1 MKIKKSRVL
10 VVDDDPISLFTL
22 EHLLQP
28 HYEVA
33 VAEIGAAALG
43 LIEAQSFDLIILD
56 VILPDI
62 DGFELCRIIKSQPL
76 SCYIPIIFISAVEDT
91 KGKLEG
97 FASGGV
103 DYVTKPFI
111 LEEVISRVKTQID
124 LHLLRLRLEERVR
137 ERTEELESEI
147 GRRRVAEAAL
157 LKLSTAVIQAPL
169 TIMIVGTDGLIEYV
183 NPWFVSSTGYSAD
196 EVIGLNPRLLKSGY
210 TTQDEYAKMW
220 QTLNSGRVW
229 RGEFSTV
236 RKNGSNFWESVTMA
250 PVMNESGIIT
260 NFIGIKEDI
269 TVRKQRDNEL
279 LAAKVKAE
287 GGSKAKSDF
296 LTMVSH
302 ELRTPLNAVIG
313 FSEFMTMELHG
324 ALGDPRYVDYARQVL
339 DAGRNLLHIVE
350 QIIDLT
356 QVEAGR
362 LKVRNDLFE
371 LQPVI
376 EEALSLAAMCKGVQC
391 KNIRKHIVGNVDIMQ
406 GDQQLI
412 RQILINIISNAL
424 IFTPTHGHVD
434 ICVQRGFNGSLEI
447 IVNDSGIGIS
457 SDHLKRVLEPFEQ
470 AENIMTRSHEGL
482 GLGLPLAKLMTEA
495 HGGMFKLESIER
507 IGTKVII
514 RFPKERIFGS

>member
-1 MKIKKSRVL
+1 
-10 VVDDDPISLFTL
+10 
-22 EHLLQP
+22 
-28 HYEVA
+28 
-33 VAEIGAAALG
+33 
-43 LIEAQSFDLIILD
+43 
-56 VILPDI
+56 
-62 DGFELCRIIKSQPL
+62 
-76 SCYIPIIFISAVEDT
+76 
-91 KGKLEG
+91 
-97 FASGGV
+97 
-103 DYVTKPFI
+103 
-111 LEEVISRVKTQID
+111 
-124 LHLLRLRLEERVR
+124 
-137 ERTEELESEI
+137 
-147 GRRRVAEAAL
+147 
-157 LKLSTAVIQAPL
+157 
-169 TIMIVGTDGLIEYV
+169 
-183 NPWFVSSTGYSAD
+183 
-196 EVIGLNPRLLKSGY
+196 
-210 TTQDEYAKMW
+210 
-220 QTLNSGRVW
+220 
-229 RGEFSTV
+229 
-236 RKNGSNFWESVTMA
+236 MA
-250 PVMNESGIIT
+250 PVMNELGIII

-324 ALGDPRYVDYARQVL
+324 ALGDPRYVDYALQVL

-391 KNIRKHIVGNVDIMQ
+391 KNIRKHIIGNIDIMQ

-495 HGGMFKLESIER
+495 HGGMLKLESRER

-514 RFPKERIFGS
+514 RFPKERIFES

>member
-1 MKIKKSRVL
+1 MNIKKSSVL

-22 EHLLQP
+22 EHLLQA

-33 VAEIGAAALG
+33 VAEIGEAALG
-43 LIEAQSFDLIILD
+43 LIETQSFDLIILD
-56 VILPDI
+56 VMLPDI

-76 SCYIPIIFISAVEDT
+76 SCNIPIIFISAVEDT

-111 LEEVISRVKTQID
+111 LEEVMSRVKTQLD
-124 LHLLRLRLEERVR
+124 LHLLRKSLEERVR
-137 ERTEELESEI
+137 ERTEELEAEI
-147 GRRRVAEAAL
+147 ERRRVAEAAL

-183 NPWFVSSTGYSAD
+183 NPWFASSTGYSAD
-196 EVIGLNPRLLKSGY
+196 EVIGLNPRLLKSGF
-210 TTQDEYAKMW
+210 TTKDEYAMMW

-236 RKNGSNFWESVTMA
+236 RKDGSHFWESVTMA
-250 PVMNESGIIT
+250 PVKNELGIII

-269 TVRKQRDNEL
+269 TVRKQRENEL

-339 DAGRNLLHIVE
+339 DAGRKLLHIVE

-362 LKVRNDLFE
+362 LKIRNDLFE

-391 KNIRKHIVGNVDIMQ
+391 KNIRKNIISNIDIMQ

-495 HGGMFKLESIER
+495 HGGMFKLESRER

-514 RFPKERIFGS
+514 RFPKERIFES